1 MKGKDSLRGG
11 DTDDARRKA
20 AALLG
25 SIKTE
30 AKAASSRENG
40 KKAPPGPGRNP
51 VPLAEIRCTCDA
63 GEALGGHRW
72 NCPRGQAIKRRQAQG
87 RDVLT
92 GAPLE
97 SAAA

>member
-1 MKGKDSLRGG
+1 MKGKASLRGG
-11 DTDDARRKA
+11 DTDEARRAA

-30 AKAASSRENG
+30 AKATSSRENG
-40 KKAPPGPGRNP
+40 KKAPPGPGRSP
-51 VPLAEIRCTCDA
+51 VALAEIRCTCDA
-63 GEALGGHRW
+63 GEALEGHRW

-97 SAAA
+97 GASA